1 MKFFQCL
8 LIFDLKSIVY
18 YDNTIYMRYPD
29 YVKQFKPKGTI
40 VKKVNNTYYAYYAT
54 SKRVP
59 DKKYPVQ
66 IIKGLAGRIDE
77 SGFHKLS
84 KAYVETEHVVIRE
97 CGFTNF
103 LLKFEEE
110 YISRRKEQVKERKN
124 LYRSM
129 IVYLSNNSYL
139 NDDPG
144 TTIYSTSEMIEKFQI
159 GIPNQI
165 TAIRKIC
172 EYDLEELE
180 PLKYVCSVSMGNRVF
195 QSELTDAQKKL
206 LERIG
211 ITEDEIR

>member
-1 MKFFQCL
+1 MK
-8 LIFDLKSIVY
+8 
-18 YDNTIYMRYPD
+18 R
-29 YVKQFKPKGTI
+29 
-40 VKKVNNTYYAYYAT
+40 VNDTYYAYYAT

-59 DKKYPVQ
+59 GKKYPVQ

-84 KAYVETEHVVIRE
+84 RAFVETEHVVIRE

-110 YISRRKEQVKERKN
+110 YISRRKEKVKERKN

-139 NDDPG
+139 NDDPE
-144 TTIYSTSEMIEKFQI
+144 TVVYSAAEMIERFQI

-165 TAIRKIC
+165 TAISKIC
-172 EYDLEELE
+172 ECDLKELE
-180 PLKYVCSVSMGNRVF
+180 PLKYICSVRMGNRMF
-195 QSELTDAQKKL
+195 ESELTDAQRKL
-206 LERIG
+206 LKRIG
-211 ITEDEIR
+211 ITENEIR

>member
-1 MKFFQCL
+1 MK
-8 LIFDLKSIVY
+8 
-18 YDNTIYMRYPD
+18 R
-29 YVKQFKPKGTI
+29 
-40 VKKVNNTYYAYYAT
+40 VNGTYYAYYAT
-54 SKRVP
+54 SRRVP

-84 KAYVETEHVVIRE
+84 KAFVETGHVVVRE

-110 YISRRKEQVKERKN
+110 YISRRKETVRERKN

-139 NDDPG
+139 NDEPG
-144 TTIYSTSEMIEKFQI
+144 TTVYSAAEMVEKFHV

-165 TAIRKIC
+165 TAISKIC
-172 EYDLEELE
+172 EYGLQELE
-180 PLKYVCSVSMGNRVF
+180 PLKYICSVTMGNRRF
-195 QSELTDAQKKL
+195 ESELTDAQKKL

-211 ITEDEIR
+211 IAEDDIRRG

>member
-1 MKFFQCL
+1 MK
-8 LIFDLKSIVY
+8 
-18 YDNTIYMRYPD
+18 R
-29 YVKQFKPKGTI
+29 
-40 VKKVNNTYYAYYAT
+40 VNSTYYAYYAT

-66 IIKGLAGRIDE
+66 VIRGLAGKIDE

-84 KAYVETEHVVIRE
+84 KAFVETGRVVVRE

-110 YISRRKEQVKERKN
+110 YISRRNEKVKERKN

-129 IVYLSNNSYL
+129 IVYLSSNSYL

-144 TTIYSTSEMIEKFQI
+144 TTIYSVSEMIEKFGI
-159 GIPNQI
+159 GIPSQI
-165 TAIRKIC
+165 TAISKLC
-172 EYDLEELE
+172 EYELKDLE
-180 PLKYVCSVSMGNRVF
+180 PLKYVCSATLGNRMF
-195 QSELTDAQKKL
+195 ESELTDAQKKL

-211 ITEDEIR
+211 ITENDIRGQ

>member
-1 MKFFQCL
+1 MK
-8 LIFDLKSIVY
+8 
-18 YDNTIYMRYPD
+18 YPD
-29 YVKQFKPKGTI
+29 YVKQFRPKGTI
-40 VKKVNNTYYAYYAT
+40 VKRVNSTYYAYYAT

-66 IIKGLAGRIDE
+66 VIKGLAGRIDE
-77 SGFHKLS
+77 NGFHKLS
-84 KAYVETEHVVIRE
+84 RAFVETGRVVVRE

-103 LLKFEEE
+103 LLKFEDE
-110 YISRRKEQVKERKN
+110 YISRRNEKVKERRD

-144 TTIYSTSEMIEKFQI
+144 TTIYSAPEMAERFGI

-165 TAIRKIC
+165 TAIGKIC
-172 EYDLEELE
+172 EHDLKDLE
-180 PLKYVCSVSMGNRVF
+180 PLKYICSVTLGNRMF
-195 QSELTDAQKKL
+195 ESELTQAQKTL

-211 ITEDEIR
+211 ITEDDIRGQ

>member
-1 MKFFQCL
+1 
-8 LIFDLKSIVY
+8 
-18 YDNTIYMRYPD
+18 MRYPD
-29 YVKQFKPKGTI
+29 YVKQFRPKGTI
-40 VKKVNNTYYAYYAT
+40 VKRVNDTYYAYYAT

-84 KAYVETEHVVIRE
+84 KAFVDTEHVVVRE

-103 LLKFEEE
+103 LLKFEDE
-110 YISRRKEQVKERKN
+110 YISRRNERVKERKN

-139 NDDPG
+139 NDDPE
-144 TTIYSTSEMIEKFQI
+144 TTVYSASEMIEKFRI

-165 TAIRKIC
+165 TSISRLC
-172 EYDLEELE
+172 EYDLKELE
-180 PLKYVCSVSMGNRVF
+180 PLKYICSVRMGNRMF
-195 QSELTDAQKKL
+195 ESELTDAQKEL

-211 ITEDEIR
+211 ITENDIR

>member
-1 MKFFQCL
+1 
-8 LIFDLKSIVY
+8 
-18 YDNTIYMRYPD
+18 MRYPD
-29 YVKQFKPKGTI
+29 YVKRFKPKGTI
-40 VKKVNNTYYAYYAT
+40 VKRVNDTYYAYYAT

-59 DKKYPVQ
+59 GKKYPVQ

-77 SGFHKLS
+77 RGFHKLS
-84 KAYVETEHVVIRE
+84 KAFVETEHVVIRE

-110 YISRRKEQVKERKN
+110 YISRRKEKVKERKN

-139 NDDPG
+139 NDDPE
-144 TTIYSTSEMIEKFQI
+144 TVVYSADEMIEKFQI

-165 TAIRKIC
+165 TAISKIC
-172 EYDLEELE
+172 ECDLKELE
-180 PLKYVCSVSMGNRVF
+180 PLKYICSVRMGNRMF
-195 QSELTDAQKKL
+195 ESELTDAQRKL

-211 ITEDEIR
+211 ITENEIR